1 MFVHSLFL
9 FRLSDPGNTSIYR
22 DVFKLQNRTLT
33 VGQPGRFL
41 DFENFPVFSVLVT
54 SIDSGLP
61 PLSYTG
67 VIRIVLQDVNDQP
80 GIISLS
86 NSQVC
91 VLSSARVF
99 EKNYTQDIM
108 HFNPQN
114 LKVLRRALE
123 IRIQIVSIMKKIC
136 FDCTGL

>member
-1 MFVHSLFL
+1 MFVLSLFL

-22 DVFKLQNRTLT
+22 DVFKLHNRTLT

-41 DFENFPVFSVLVT
+41 DFEKFPVFSVLVT
-54 SIDSGLP
+54 STDSGLP

-80 GIISLS
+80 GNISLS

-91 VLSSARVF
+91 VPSSARVF
-99 EKNYTQDIM
+99 EKNYTWSM
-108 HFNPQN
+108 HFSSP
-114 LKVLRRALE
+114 KFE
-123 IRIQIVSIMKKIC
+123 SFEK
-136 FDCTGL
+136 G